1 LLIETF
7 LSGGIPS
14 DDAIIMFIFSVV
26 VFFISL
32 SLHEFAHGFAA
43 YKMGDLT
50 PKIQGRLTL
59 NPFKHLDL
67 TGFLCFLF
75 LGFGWAKPVQV
86 NPLNF
91 KKYRTGMRIVSIAGV
106 LMNVFIG
113 LVAAVIYAI
122 LLATVGTSVQAVTY
136 VYLLL
141 EMFMV
146 VNSALA
152 VFNFLPFM
160 PLDGYNF
167 IASFF
172 RSENKYSRFNLKYG
186 TILIFSVLILNII
199 LSRVFGFSILTLLY
213 DFVFRPIKY
222 IGVLF

>member
-1 LLIETF
+1 LIFNTI
-7 LSGGIPS
+7 LSNNLAIE
-14 DDAIIMFIFSVV
+14 DAIIMLIFSIV

-32 SLHEFAHGFAA
+32 ALHEYAHSLAA

-50 PKIQGRLTL
+50 PKMQGRLTL
-59 NPFKHLDL
+59 NPLKHLDVS
-67 TGFLCFLF
+67 GFLAFLF
-75 LGFGWAKPVQV
+75 LGFGWAKPVQI

-113 LVAAVIYAI
+113 LLAAIIYAV
-122 LLATVGTSVQAVTY
+122 LLATVGASSEVMVY
-136 VYLLL
+136 IYLLL

-152 VFNFLPFM
+152 IFNFLPII

-167 IASFF
+167 ITSFMKT
-172 RSENKYSRFNLKYG
+172 ENKFIRFNLRYG
-186 TILIFSVLILNII
+186 NILLFGVLIANIVLSRFGFNI
-199 LSRVFGFSILTLLY
+199 LSILYNYVFT
-213 DFVFRPIKY
+213 PIKY
-222 IGVLF
+222 LGVLL